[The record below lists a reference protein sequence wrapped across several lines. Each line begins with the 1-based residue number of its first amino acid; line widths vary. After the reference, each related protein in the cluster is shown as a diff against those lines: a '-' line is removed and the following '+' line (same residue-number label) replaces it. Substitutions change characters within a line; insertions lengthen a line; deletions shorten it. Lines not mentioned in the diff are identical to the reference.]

1 MILFS
6 QNVIEISILVCY
18 LLVPLKNIPYDVVQ
32 KVVELLYMREVKVS
46 ADMESHVLA
55 ALKFLRV
62 DLIYPEAPMNGKI
75 EKCTF
80 FNEMRS
86 ICIDIIW
93 CILYVLK

>member
-1 MILFS
+1 M
-6 QNVIEISILVCY
+6 VCY

-46 ADMESHVLA
+46 ADLESHVLV

-62 DLIYPEAPMNGKI
+62 DLIYPEVPMHGKI
-75 EKCTF
+75 KIGTF
-80 FNEMRS
+80 LNEMSS
-86 ICIDIIW
+86 ICVDLIR